1 MGCLQEEIH
10 SLLLITLQSLAGG
23 AKETCLPE
31 DDFIDVGDIKF
42 SQVGSYRNLCQK
54 ESENT

>member
-10 SLLLITLQSLAGG
+10 SLLLITLQSLAEG

-31 DDFIDVGDIKF
+31 DDFIDVGGYKIRSSRKR
-42 SQVGSYRNLCQK
+42 SKPVTERI
-54 ESENT
+54 